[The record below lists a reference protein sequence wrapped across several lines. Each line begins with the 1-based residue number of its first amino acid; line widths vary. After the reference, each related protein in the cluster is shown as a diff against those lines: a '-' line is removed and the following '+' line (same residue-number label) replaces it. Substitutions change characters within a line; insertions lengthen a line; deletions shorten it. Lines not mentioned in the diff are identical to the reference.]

1 MIDSKIVMSE
11 VQELQFILQEIYVE
25 RMVLSEF
32 FQNCNHN

>member
-1 MIDSKIVMSE
+1 MIDSKIVTSE

-32 FQNCNHN
+32 FQNCNYN

>member
-32 FQNCNHN
+32 FQNCNYN